1 MQFRPRLTSAS
12 VSPWVATTLS
22 SLTPT
27 ITPQPVPQKRHGA
40 FDHLIS
46 SEPMPPA
53 TGCAIAG
60 ALIPAAAAAMR
71 RRLGL
76 QHVAAGEGHA
86 PAPMSA
92 SRSVCSNTMLAD
104 STPSTVAISARRLP
118 IAPVSVAFEHDDD
131 LERLRVMDL
140 DARRR

>member
-27 ITPQPVPQKRHGA
+27 ITPQPVPQNRHGA

-60 ALIPAAAAAMR
+60 TLIPAAAAAIAAAWAFSMSR
-71 RRLGL
+71 RERAMLSL
-76 QHVAAGEGHA
+76 RSRRAA
-86 PAPMSA
+86 SL
-92 SRSVCSNTMLAD
+92 CSNTMLAD
-104 STPSTVAISARRLP
+104 STPSQVAISASRPPISPRLGR
-118 IAPVSVAFEHDDD
+118 FQHDDD
-131 LERLRVMDL
+131 LERLRVMHL